1 MRIPATLPAGLSLDF
16 NFLNLPGERGP
27 HALEFLEHLAN
38 DAEITASVLDGVK
51 GSFDHS
57 VSSGRL
63 F

>member
-1 MRIPATLPAGLSLDF
+1 MRIPAALPAGLSLDF
-16 NFLNLPGERGP
+16 NFLKLASERGP
-27 HALEFLEHLAN
+27 QALEFL
-38 DAEITASVLDGVK
+38 EITASVLDGVK